1 MSAEIDITEIETAET
16 DMTKTDIVKINFA
29 ELIDRFPTASSFP
42 KVKGDLRTFS
52 SDFQVDEVLSFQ
64 PSGEGE
70 HLFLQ
75 VKKID
80 SNTDWVA
87 RQLQKKSGLTS
98 RDIGYAGKK
107 DRHSVST
114 QWFSLHLPGRQIELS
129 ELQGEGY
136 QIIAAIRHNKK
147 LRRGSLLENKFEIII
162 RNLTDSIDEVLIE
175 KIKHTGVPNYF
186 GKQRFGIGANNLI
199 KADELLKGKIKIK
212 NRNKRGLIIS
222 SARSLL
228 FNLQLAQRVAEKS
241 WLTAVK
247 GDCLMLA
254 GTQSFFNVVDVSS
267 QDSMRLQD
275 GDLHICGWLPGKQDS
290 AADYEAINK
299 EQTSLKNYSD
309 WLEGL
314 MGLNLDSA
322 RRAFRCIPN
331 HLKVEQHDG
340 YVKFNFSL
348 AKGCFATSVIRE
360 FVDATE

>member
-1 MSAEIDITEIETAET
+1 MSSKIDVTET
-16 DMTKTDIVKINFA
+16 DIGSTETVETDFA
-29 ELIDRFPTASSFP
+29 ALIDKFPTASSFP
-42 KVKGDLRTFS
+42 TIKGDLRTFAE
-52 SDFQVDEVLSFQ
+52 DFKVDEILSFQ

-87 RQLQKKSGLTS
+87 RQLQKKSDLTS

-114 QWFSLHLPGRQIELS
+114 QWFSLHLPGRQMELS
-129 ELQGEGY
+129 ELEGEGY
-136 QIIAAIRHNKK
+136 QIIAAIRHNRK

-162 RNLTDSIDEVLIE
+162 RNVTGIVDNNLIE
-175 KIKHTGVPNYF
+175 KVSQVGVPNYF
-186 GKQRFGIGANNLI
+186 GKQRFGIDANNLI
-199 KADELLKGKIKIK
+199 KADELLKGRIKIK

-228 FNLQLAQRVAEKS
+228 FNLQLAQRVAENS
-241 WLTAVK
+241 WLSVVT

-254 GTQSFFNVVDVSS
+254 GTQSFFNAVDRSS
-267 QDSMRLQD
+267 RENTRLQE

-290 AADYEAINK
+290 DAKGEALNK
-299 EQTSLKNYSD
+299 EQASLKNYSD
-309 WLEGL
+309 WLDGL
-314 MGLNLDSA
+314 TQLNLDSA
-322 RRAFRCIPN
+322 RRAYRCIPKN
-331 HLKVEQHDG
+331 LNVEQQDNDL
-340 YVKFNFSL
+340 KFNFSL

-360 FVDATE
+360 FVDVKNIK